1 MSAHKQG
8 HRRIGPLVRH
18 GKCHSFLIGHDRID
32 DGIIQRYS
40 LIDIIII
47 LGIKYK
53 DRGIYEPL
61 ESRESLTSTT
71 KPNPMD
77 GRR

>member
-1 MSAHKQG
+1 MVD
-8 HRRIGPLVRH
+8 ILP
-18 GKCHSFLIGHDRID
+18 SFLIGHDRID
-32 DGIIQRYS
+32 DGIIQRCS

-53 DRGIYEPL
+53 ERGIYEPL
-61 ESRESLTSTT
+61 ESRESLTRTT